1 MEALCNFANNE
12 SGAVTVDWVVLTS
25 AIVGISIATIILIS
39 GGVQEA
45 SNGIL
50 NRMNLDWSFGSSSS
64 SAQSFFDFGIAASPD
79 NQNQA
84 WRSARLQVDTESP
97 NGYDYDPDL
106 TTTRYVDN
114 PSGRP
119 IYVSAD
125 GNDYSIDG
133 EVIAASEYDNSDRTS
148 FQSSFNQYWNQTQ

>member
-1 MEALCNFANNE
+1 VLYNFSNNE

-50 NRMNLDWSFGSSSS
+50 DRMNLDWSFDSNSS
-64 SAQSFFDFGIAASPD
+64 SAQSFFDFGIEASPN
-79 NQNQA
+79 NQDQA
-84 WRSARLQVDTESP
+84 WRTARLQVDTESP
-97 NGYDYDPDL
+97 NGYDYDPNL
-106 TTTRYVDN
+106 NTTRYVDN

-119 IYVSAD
+119 IYVSTD
-125 GNDYSIDG
+125 GNNYSIDG
-133 EVIAASEYDNSDRTS
+133 DVVVASEYDNSDRTS
-148 FQSSFNQYWNQTQ
+148 FKSSFDQYWGQTQ